1 LRDSKPTGLDQCETD
16 MRILMIAT
24 TLPYP
29 MTSGERIR
37 NYNLLRL
44 ASKRHEVSLAALVE
58 SKEDL
63 EGVPHL
69 QQFCARVETAGF
81 DKRSRFVRAP
91 GMLRYAL
98 EGKPP
103 ELKLLRS
110 EELISKIRHLVS
122 AMDFDIVEIDSRLGL
137 YLEELPND
145 RRCKSIMMFHNFTF
159 QQGLRIFRYERR
171 WGKKIR
177 KLLDSIAMFQWEP
190 RYAMRFDRCT
200 TVSEIDRDLYLK
212 TNPRLQID
220 VIPNGVDIQKYTPL
234 PADNAS
240 PTLLFI
246 GNMGYSPCVDAM
258 LYFCREIFPL
268 IRQAV
273 SGVELWIVGKEPLP
287 EVLRL
292 NGDGVH
298 VTGQVEDV
306 IPYYKHSAVCVV
318 PLRSGGGTRLKILEA
333 MALGRPVVS
342 TTIGCEGLD
351 VVDGQHLLIADKP
364 ANFAEKTVRLLNDR
378 ELYQHIAAEGRTLVV
393 RKYDWNIIG
402 DSMMKMYDELAKLQ
416 RTK

>member
-1 LRDSKPTGLDQCETD
+1 

-69 QQFCARVETAGF
+69 QQFCARVETASF
-81 DKRSRFVRAP
+81 DKRSRFVRAR

-122 AMDFDIVEIDSRLGL
+122 TMDFDVVEIDSRLGL
-137 YLEELPND
+137 YLEALPND
-145 RRCKSIMMFHNFTF
+145 RRCKSILMFHNFTF

-190 RYAMRFDRCT
+190 RYTMRFDQCI

-220 VIPNGVDIQKYTPL
+220 VIPNGVDVQKYTPL
-234 PADNAS
+234 PANNAS

-292 NGDGVH
+292 NSDGVH

-306 IPYYKHSAVCVV
+306 IPYYKQSAVCVV

-342 TTIGCEGLD
+342 TTIGCEGLE

-364 ANFAEKTVRLLNDR
+364 ANFAGKTVRLLNDR
-378 ELYQHIAAEGRTLVV
+378 ELYQHIATEGRTLVV
-393 RKYDWNIIG
+393 TKYDWNIIG
-402 DSMMKMYDELAKLQ
+402 DSMMKMYDELAK
-416 RTK
+416 R